1 MPGTGFYALLRAS
14 RRQTFRR
21 VPVVRVEFLAG
32 MIIHLL
38 EDDPAVSDSLTLLL
52 RQMGHQVLCYG
63 DGESF
68 LNAPPP
74 APQDTVIVDL
84 LLPGMSGAEVI
95 DRLQEFE
102 PPPRIVAVSGQP
114 RVVIKKQLEGKRVA
128 HLLRKPLTAD
138 AVAACLTPQHT

>member
-1 MPGTGFYALLRAS
+1 MT
-14 RRQTFRR
+14 
-21 VPVVRVEFLAG
+21 
-32 MIIHLL
+32 IHIL

-84 LLPGMSGAEVI
+84 LLPGISGADVI
-95 DRLQEFE
+95 GQLQERE
-102 PPPRIVAVSGQP
+102 PPLRIVALSGQS
-114 RVVIKKQLEGKRVA
+114 RVDIRKQLHGKRVA

-138 AVAACLTPQHT
+138 AIAACLTPQQA